1 MGFVMKVAI
10 KSRTIFSGVR
20 FLFAF
25 EQKTQFVLPVALVI
39 GKTLNLRNAVFRFF
53 SPHDHYVAYNENMT
67 PINDKEIAISGVLKP
82 ALASFLCQLNKLPF
96 YKYEMSY
103 NKQLMSQA

>member
-1 MGFVMKVAI
+1 
-10 KSRTIFSGVR
+10 
-20 FLFAF
+20 
-25 EQKTQFVLPVALVI
+25 
-39 GKTLNLRNAVFRFF
+39 
-53 SPHDHYVAYNENMT
+53 MT